1 MENEI
6 GKLQK
11 IIDESNNIV
20 FFGGAGVS
28 TESGIPDFRSQDGLY
43 NQKYDYPPETILS
56 HTFFMRRPE
65 EFFKF
70 YRDKMLCDTAKPNA
84 AHLKL
89 AEMEQAGKLKAV
101 ITQNIDNLHQ
111 MAGSK
116 KVLELHGSV
125 YRNHCMKC
133 GKFYDFKYMKESEMQ
148 KQSRNLPK
156 DFIQKSFIE
165 RNKYLLISFA
175 LVVIVFTILFSI
187 KLGAVN
193 ISWKKVID
201 ILLYHCGISDNRYWS
216 KTEDLVVWYF
226 RLPRALLA
234 CLAGGGLAIS
244 GVAMQA
250 AVKNPLAD
258 PYILGISAGASAGAT
273 AVIAADI
280 LDITAEYSVSIGAFS
295 GAVLSMALLFLLNKD
310 NRDSVRLLLSGCV
323 ISILFSSVSSVIMFM
338 AKDKEKISSIVF
350 WLMGSVAD
358 ANWHMVPIVAFTV
371 SFGILFLLI
380 YHRQLNAL
388 LLGEETA
395 HTLGLN
401 TGKLRWQ
408 LVLLVAIVVG
418 SIVAFCGMIGFVGF
432 VMPHIVR
439 SMFGSDHKLVV
450 SLSAFIGAVFLCWS
464 DVVARIIVIP
474 EELPIGI
481 ITSICGAPFFIYI
494 LKRQKYSFGGKR

>member
-1 MENEI
+1 
-6 GKLQK
+6 
-11 IIDESNNIV
+11 
-20 FFGGAGVS
+20 
-28 TESGIPDFRSQDGLY
+28 
-43 NQKYDYPPETILS
+43 
-56 HTFFMRRPE
+56 
-65 EFFKF
+65 
-70 YRDKMLCDTAKPNA
+70 
-84 AHLKL
+84 
-89 AEMEQAGKLKAV
+89 
-101 ITQNIDNLHQ
+101 
-111 MAGSK
+111 
-116 KVLELHGSV
+116 
-125 YRNHCMKC
+125 
-133 GKFYDFKYMKESEMQ
+133 MQ

-234 CLAGGGLAIS
+234 CLAG
-244 GVAMQA
+244 QA